1 MHIAVAATPAVA
13 LPTLDWLKGSA
24 HDLNLVITRPER
36 PAGRGQILRESPV
49 CSWANSH
56 NIRSVKPFQPDD
68 LVEQLKN
75 IDLVITIGYGVILP
89 LRILRLPRYGFI
101 NLHFSLLPAWRGAA
115 PVQRA
120 ILHGDPIMGLTVF
133 SLDAGMDTGP
143 IYIKRVIPT
152 EPRENAGECLKRM
165 ALIGPEI
172 IRDCIA
178 LIEKGSNPVSQA
190 ETGVSYAPKITRE
203 ETRIDWT
210 REVMRVD
217 RHIRAFTPDPG
228 AWTTWRKAPLRI
240 VSARPF
246 PDEILLSE
254 GELAIE
260 GGNVIVGCGAGGALI
275 LEDVTPSG
283 KRRISAKSWI
293 NGARPIPGESFV

>member
-24 HDLNLVITRPER
+24 HNLDLVITRPDR
-36 PAGRGQILRESPV
+36 PAGRGQMLRESAV
-49 CSWANSH
+49 GSWANAHS
-56 NIRSVKPFQPDD
+56 IRSVKPSRADD
-68 LVEQLKN
+68 LVEPLKN
-75 IDLVITIGYGVILP
+75 IDLVVTIGYGVILP

-143 IYIKRVIPT
+143 IYIQRVIPT
-152 EPRENAGECLKRM
+152 EPRENAGECLQRM

-172 IRDCIA
+172 IRDCIE
-178 LIEKGSNPVSQA
+178 LIEKGSNPVNQV
-190 ETGVSYAPKITRE
+190 EKGVSYALKITKE

-210 REVMRVD
+210 QDAMVVD
-217 RHIRAFTPDPG
+217 RHIRAFTPDLG
-228 AWTTWRKAPLRI
+228 AWTTWRKATFRI
-240 VSARPF
+240 DSARPY
-246 PDEILLSE
+246 PNQNHLSE

-260 GGNVIVGCGAGGALI
+260 SGNVIAGCGAGGAL
-275 LEDVTPSG
+275 LLVDVTPSG
-283 KRRISAKSWI
+283 KRRMSAKSWI
-293 NGARPIPGESFV
+293 NGAHPIPGESFV